1 MPGRSFSTP
10 LYRYGFNGKEKDDE
24 VKGSGAQY
32 DYGFRIYDP
41 RLGKFLSVDP
51 LTKKYP
57 ELTPYQ
63 FASNRPID
71 GVDLDGKEYCNSTT
85 ITSWGI
91 GGAGGIGYGV
101 NLALRTGTA
110 SDMIGKTYFNAYT
123 ALHPGNQ
130 ELHEGASNPQV
141 IIGAE
146 AGADVAVQ
154 WVHRPTFD
162 DAFNYVSAASA
173 STVSAKFGLG
183 GSITVGGGER
193 DGLMTLGLSGGLGI
207 GGSIRTGNQTYL
219 SSSYSITY
227 SQVSQI
233 KNLSKSTPESISYGF
248 NSLRVNNPTAM
259 KDEKGN
265 ITGYSGM
272 LQAFGSRPTQNGPVT
287 GWYDT
292 GIQMQS
298 GITQKDNT
306 SVPNELWKSND
317 YINKETEIK
326 GE

>member
-1 MPGRSFSTP
+1 LFYTVT
-10 LYRYGFNGKEKDDE
+10 YCYGFNGKENDNE
-24 VKGSGAQY
+24 VKGTGNQQ
-32 DYGFRIYDP
+32 DYGMRIYDP

-51 LTKKYP
+51 LTKKYA

-71 GVDLDGKEYCNSTT
+71 GVDLDGKEYFNSTT
-85 ITSWGI
+85 ISSWGI
-91 GGAGGIGYGV
+91 GGAGGVGFGV

-130 ELHEGASNPQV
+130 DLDDGTSNPQV

-154 WVHRPTFD
+154 WVHKPTFHE
-162 DAFNYVSAASA
+162 AFNYVSAASI

-183 GSITVGGGER
+183 GSLTVGGGEY

-227 SQVSQI
+227 SQVTQI
-233 KNLSKSTPESISYGF
+233 TNLSKSTPQSIPYGF
-248 NSLRVNNPTAM
+248 NSLRVNNPTEI
-259 KDEKGN
+259 KDKDGK

-272 LQAFGSRPTQNGPVT
+272 LQAFGSQPTENGLVT

-298 GITQKDNT
+298 GVTQKNNKRVTDD
-306 SVPNELWKSND
+306 LWKSNE
-317 YINKETEIK
+317 YIKKEQEITK
-326 GE
+326 E